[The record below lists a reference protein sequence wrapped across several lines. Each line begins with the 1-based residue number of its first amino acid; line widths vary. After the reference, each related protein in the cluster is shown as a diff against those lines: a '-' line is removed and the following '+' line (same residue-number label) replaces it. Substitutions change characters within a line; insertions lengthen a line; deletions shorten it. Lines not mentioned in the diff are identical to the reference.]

1 MWSVGIATAIADN
14 VANNLPVGLVAGS
27 VASSDHLPRA
37 VTGAILIGV
46 DLGPNLSV
54 TGSLATI
61 LWLVALRREGLE
73 VSAWRFLKLGWLVMF
88 PALILALA
96 ALAVW

>member
-1 MWSVGIATAIADN
+1 VIAIADN
-14 VANNLPVGLVAGS
+14 IANNLPVGLVAGS
-27 VASSDHLPRA
+27 VANSDHVPPA
-37 VTGAILIGV
+37 VIGAILIGV

-61 LWLVALRREGLE
+61 LWLVALRREDVD
-73 VSAWRFLKLGWLVMF
+73 VSAWQFLKLGALVMF

-96 ALAVW
+96 ALSI